1 MQQTDEF
8 GIVTRARLRAA
19 LFSQRH
25 PQLERRIKGQRPVY
39 LNAKETHITVN
50 CKTGERSFERIE
62 QPMPAP
68 KPAPVARSVEPQP
81 APGRASCPESK
92 FNDYW
97 KTDAGKNALAM
108 SERVNILS
116 NRVRVGDI
124 MAAVALV
131 SGITVAQMCGASRE
145 QRFAHPRH
153 LAMLLCRELR
163 PDLSQPKVGYLFG
176 NRDHTTVRH
185 GEAESII
192 RIEASATHREWYDRA
207 KALLA

>member
-25 PQLERRIKGQRPVY
+25 PQLERKIKGQRPVY

-68 KPAPVARSVEPQP
+68 KPVARPIAAPIPSGPPP
-81 APGRASCPESK
+81 AP
-92 FNDYW
+92 FHDHW
-97 KTDAGKNALAM
+97 KTDEGKRQLAL
-108 SERVNILS
+108 SEQVNILS
-116 NRVRVGDI
+116 DRVKIGDI
-124 MAAVALV
+124 MAAVAKV
-131 SGITVAQMCGASRE
+131 AGITTAQMCGASRE

-153 LAMLLCRELR
+153 IAMLLCRELR
-163 PDLSQPKVGYLFG
+163 PDVSQPKIGFLFG

-185 GEAESII
+185 GEAESLT
-192 RIEASATHREWYDRA
+192 RIEESATHRGWYDRA